1 MSRVLFTLYV
11 TRLYFSEEIIFIN
24 RCRNFSNMKNSPKA
38 EFLGCFYFK
47 VQHGKILKIYL
58 AFWIFIDII
67 YWYYLSSILS
77 NFKLKLSQSFWENVG
92 HRDIDKHFLIHNY
105 YFHDYN
111 NFLSNS
117 YIICLIRSLSDMK
130 WEAKESKTHEEI
142 VTKIGIMLGYFNLE
156 TSLQL
161 RWSHARDFDG
171 SKIPVTTGEF
181 ELRTSNVTCKA
192 VT

>member
-1 MSRVLFTLYV
+1 MGKSWRNIWLFESSLIMP
-11 TRLYFSEEIIFIN
+11 FF
-24 RCRNFSNMKNSPKA
+24 
-38 EFLGCFYFK
+38 
-47 VQHGKILKIYL
+47 
-58 AFWIFIDII
+58 

-117 YIICLIRSLSDMK
+117 CIICLIRSLSDMK